1 MSRNSDEMIQIPLSD
16 TESLD
21 IVRLEDLTFL
31 VVFSERSGIQHRTVA
46 KIDINSAIKISKFML
61 GIKGEN
67 DE

>member
-46 KIDINSAIKISKFML
+46 KIDIGSAIKMSKFML
-61 GIKGEN
+61 GIKGES